1 MVKKSSTKKV
11 KGKHRKA
18 TTKKSEALV
27 AGPIIPITP
36 NTPYGQC
43 SERLSAFG
51 GLLALVK
58 FLELI
63 SFEELFAQHYVRPK
77 RQPKLGSYRMV
88 AGILMLL
95 FIGFQRLGHF
105 AYVRMD
111 PMLCGILGV
120 ASLPVVSTFWRY
132 LRSMAE
138 SQSKALIGLGGALRA
153 KVWALCQLKY
163 RSIHIDIDTTTTTV
177 YGQIEGGRMG
187 QGGHKGLRPVLC
199 FINETRE
206 YLCGSQR
213 QGTTITNQEMV
224 EQIRQSPKLLPKE
237 VKKVQVRADGEFIGW
252 NGIQACEEA
261 GYTYIIGNRRCTPVF
276 KKNGWYR
283 HGEYDYNQTE
293 YQPHQWSQARRF
305 VVMRLRK
312 QPVAERQL
320 SLLVQENYSYRVFV
334 TNETKKAHL
343 VIAEYDGR
351 AGVEPL
357 IGEAQREGVLAIAS
371 KKFATHHAFFQVVML
386 AYNIWRWMKLLA
398 GHQQQSTQKDTVAE
412 RAQRVSVLPE
422 HTLRIARLKMLFVAA
437 KLCVHSNRGQ
447 VYYSIHEARATGLID
462 FMKYLDK
469 RRAERMDELRP
480 LAA

>member
-1 MVKKSSTKKV
+1 MVKKSSTPKA
-11 KGKHRKA
+11 KGESTKA
-18 TTKKSEALV
+18 TTKKRQRLA
-27 AGPIIPITP
+27 ARTIIPITSK
-36 NTPYGQC
+36 TPYGEC

-63 SFEELFAQHYVRPK
+63 GFEELFAQHYVRPK
-77 RQPKLGSYRMV
+77 REPKLGSYRMV
-88 AGILMLL
+88 AGIVMLL

-111 PMLCGILGV
+111 PILCGILRV
-120 ASLPVVSTFWRY
+120 ATLPAVSTFWRY

-138 SQSKALIGLGGALRA
+138 AQSKALIGLSGGVRA

-177 YGQIEGGRMG
+177 YGHIEGGRMG
-187 QGGHKGLRPVLC
+187 HGGHKGLRPVLC

-224 EQIRQSPKLLPKE
+224 EQIRQFASLLPKQ

-252 NGIQACEEA
+252 HGLQACEEA

-283 HGEYDYNQTE
+283 HGQYDYNQTWYKPQE
-293 YQPHQWSQARRF
+293 WPQARRF
-305 VVMRLRK
+305 VVMRLR
-312 QPVAERQL
+312 QEQTQERQL
-320 SLLVQENYSYRVFV
+320 SLPIQENYSYRVFV
-334 TNETKKAHL
+334 TNETKKPHL

-357 IGEAQREGVLAIAS
+357 IAEAQREGVLAIAS
-371 KKFATHHAFFQVVML
+371 KKFAAHHAFFQVVML

-398 GHQQQSTQKDTVAE
+398 GHQQQQRAETTPMAPAATV
-412 RAQRVSVLPE
+412 RVLPE
-422 HTLRIARLKMLFVAA
+422 HTIRIARLKMLFVAA

-447 VYYSIHEARATGLID
+447 VYYSIHDARATGLID

-469 RRAERMDELRP
+469 RLDEVRA